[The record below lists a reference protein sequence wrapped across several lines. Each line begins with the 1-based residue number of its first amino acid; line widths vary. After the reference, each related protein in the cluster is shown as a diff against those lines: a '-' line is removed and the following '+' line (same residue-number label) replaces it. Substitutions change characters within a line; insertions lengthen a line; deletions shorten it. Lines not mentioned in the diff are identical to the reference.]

1 MLYWICPECG
11 HECSPAIRE
20 CPTCTAPPS
29 EQPKAAETTVVQ
41 AAAESTGSASQELL
55 SFAKHV
61 EAAPSTALLTAPSTA
76 LLTAPPERQLLTS
89 ANGHAASHETQGIA
103 AAVSVEEAPR
113 EPALSTELA
122 SLDDLAVRPARPG
135 RVEPA
140 KLSPAPVPARLSSP
154 SASIVTAPTRAEFG
168 LAAAGLTPGG
178 EISFEGARGK
188 SGAIGQSGEPLPSR
202 RQSVAFVRAELAGTN
217 HSGLALGRL
226 SKLDSIALKPA
237 IPSGDARSM
246 NGASVALASK
256 PSQPSLV
263 SSEVK
268 LSGASLVELLSALRA
283 SAEELDRAAIDAI
296 HASFREKPAACLL
309 SAPSEIVRA
318 PAPPADQWMRS
329 QKFQFTAIPPER
341 VARATV
347 IAGPQPPTLAGPSLP
362 PQLLNFHQTASLPGK
377 NKRWSS
383 WLVNL
388 IVAVVVIFA
397 VVSLLQYI
405 LQDRDSKTGDTKAVS
420 VAPPVA
426 TVKAA
431 PSPRARVVEEH
442 PAARFVEVAGVRIV
456 LGPNK
461 RPQVQY
467 IVINHSA
474 SELTGLNIRI
484 AVRSVEALED
494 PPLFTVSSAVAS
506 LGPNQSK
513 EVRVELDPSIQP
525 SAIPDWQSL
534 RTEVL
539 VARQ

>member
-61 EAAPSTALLTAPSTA
+61 EAAPSTALLTA
-76 LLTAPPERQLLTS
+76 APQRQLLTS

-226 SKLDSIALKPA
+226 SKLDSVALEPA
-237 IPSGDARSM
+237 VPSGDARSM

-341 VARATV
+341 VARAAVT
-347 IAGPQPPTLAGPSLP
+347 AGPQPPTLAGPSLP

-388 IVAVVVIFA
+388 IVAIVVIFG

-442 PAARFVEVAGVRIV
+442 PAA
-456 LGPNK
+456 
-461 RPQVQY
+461 
-467 IVINHSA
+467 
-474 SELTGLNIRI
+474 
-484 AVRSVEALED
+484 
-494 PPLFTVSSAVAS
+494 
-506 LGPNQSK
+506 
-513 EVRVELDPSIQP
+513 
-525 SAIPDWQSL
+525 
-534 RTEVL
+534 
-539 VARQ
+539 